1 MHEKTYQPSSAN
13 ANGHTYMYK
22 YVKKYTYIHTCMK
35 RNTNRAVRMPEG
47 GGAIERRWE
56 KSEKYSTNGCTAL
69 LSLSSVV
76 SADPSTYVRVCVYV
90 CMYVCMCVCIYTYI
104 PTRLLYLRIL
114 ILLYA
119 CVCAY

>member
-1 MHEKTYQPSSAN
+1 
-13 ANGHTYMYK
+13 
-22 YVKKYTYIHTCMK
+22 
-35 RNTNRAVRMPEG
+35 MPEG

-90 CMYVCMCVCIYTYI
+90 CMCVCMYICIYKRTG
-104 PTRLLYLRIL
+104 LLCVRIL

-119 CVCAY
+119 CACEY